1 MGIIKKLNKWANR
14 HTYYPLDLLRIA
26 FGVFLL
32 FKGFSFMGNTQILID
47 LIKPLQ
53 SIAGSMMAIHYV
65 TPAHVIG
72 GLLIVFGL
80 LTRWATLAQLPLIIG
95 AVIINFVGEMNTTNL
110 ILSLIA
116 LILCVFFTL
125 YGSGK
130 HSVDYYLKMQ
140 Q

>member
-47 LIKPLQ
+47 LVKPLQ

>member
-32 FKGFSFMGNTQILID
+32 FKGFSFMGNTKILID

-53 SIAGSMMAIHYV
+53 NIAGSMLAIHYV

-72 GLLIVFGL
+72 GLLIIFGL
-80 LTRWATLAQLPLIIG
+80 ITRWATLAQLPLIIG
-95 AVIINFVGEMNTTNL
+95 AVIINFAGEMNTTDL
-110 ILSLIA
+110 ILSLVA
-116 LILCVFFTL
+116 LVLCIFFTV

>member
-14 HTYYPLDLLRIA
+14 HTYYPLDLLRIV
-26 FGVFLL
+26 FGIFLL

-53 SIAGSMMAIHYV
+53 NIAGSMIAIHYV

-95 AVIINFVGEMNTTNL
+95 AVIINFVGEMDATNL

-116 LILCVFFTL
+116 LILCIFFTI

>member
-32 FKGFSFMGNTQILID
+32 FKGFSFMRNTKILID

-53 SIAGSMMAIHYV
+53 NIAGSMIAIHYV

-72 GLLIVFGL
+72 GLLIIFGL

-95 AVIINFVGEMNTTNL
+95 AVIINFAGEMDTTNL
-110 ILSLIA
+110 ILSLVA
-116 LILCVFFTL
+116 LVLCIFFTV

-130 HSVDYYLKMQ
+130 NSVDYYLKMQ

>member
-1 MGIIKKLNKWANR
+1 MGVIKKLNKWSNR

-26 FGVFLL
+26 LGVFLL
-32 FKGFSFMGNTQILID
+32 IKGFSFMGNTQILID

-53 SIAGSMMAIHYV
+53 NIDGSMIVIHYV
-65 TPAHVIG
+65 TPAHIIG
-72 GLLIVFGL
+72 GLLIIFGL
-80 LTRWATLAQLPLIIG
+80 LTRWATLAQLPLLLG
-95 AVIINFVGEMNTTNL
+95 AVIINFVGEMDSTNL
-110 ILSLIA
+110 ILSSIA

>member
-47 LIKPLQ
+47 LVKPLQ
-53 SIAGSMMAIHYV
+53 NIAGTMMAIHYV

-95 AVIINFVGEMNTTNL
+95 AVIINFVGEMNTANL

-116 LILCVFFTL
+116 LILCIFFTL

>member
-32 FKGFSFMGNTQILID
+32 FKGFSFIGNTQILID

-53 SIAGSMMAIHYV
+53 NIAGSMMAIHYV

-95 AVIINFVGEMNTTNL
+95 AVIINFVGDINTTNL
-110 ILSLIA
+110 ILSIVA
-116 LILCVFFTL
+116 LILCVFFTI